1 MCLKVMAH
9 NKVWYV
15 NADKWGRIE
24 ASQRP
29 VYWDE
34 VCMNSIDFEVPVSV
48 TAASWIDL
56 RTQLQARAPER
67 YVIDKIVCTEYYA
80 PSDGPPSNYVL
91 DSFNDY
97 NKRFYYDATTAHV
110 RRAPGL
116 RRKLIVFVALSES
129 QGGESQDSESPPRS
143 DMRSQWQALERRLEL
158 YL

>member
-1 MCLKVMAH
+1 MHLKAMAH

-15 NADKWGRIE
+15 NAEEWGRIA

-56 RTQLQARAPER
+56 RTQLQARAPEG
-67 YVIDKIVCTEYYA
+67 YVIDKIVCTQYYA

-91 DSFNDY
+91 NSFRDY
-97 NKRFYYDATTAHV
+97 NHRFHYDASTAHV

-116 RRKLIVFVALSES
+116 RRKLIVFVAS
-129 QGGESQDSESPPRS
+129 GESRDGESPPGS
-143 DMRSQWQALERRLEL
+143 DMRSQWQALERRLAL